1 LQPLDLGL
9 IHSLKAKH
17 RDILGLRVIT
27 AKETK
32 SRAGTQHSIG
42 NTHGNCCVEFNNLC
56 NNKELLQE
64 AESLVIKTMRKIM
77 RLRRMI

>member
-1 LQPLDLGL
+1 V
-9 IHSLKAKH
+9 KAKH
-17 RDILGLRVIT
+17 RDVLGLKPTT

-32 SRAGTQHSIG
+32 SRAGIQHSTG

-64 AESLVIKTMRKIM
+64 ASSLVIKTMRKIM
-77 RLRRMI
+77 RLGWMT